1 MTGSLTCVLLVSVKQ
16 VRVES
21 GAYVGDGDGLIIVT
35 AEVLKKVLDEDGA
48 LRDLAVDGHVLV
60 VTCNE
65 TDSLRGSSV
74 GRHGVGGV

>member
-1 MTGSLTCVLLVSVKQ
+1 MLLVSVKQ

-48 LRDLAVDGHVLV
+48 LGNRAFWGVL
-60 VTCNE
+60 
-65 TDSLRGSSV
+65 DFI
-74 GRHGVGGV
+74 